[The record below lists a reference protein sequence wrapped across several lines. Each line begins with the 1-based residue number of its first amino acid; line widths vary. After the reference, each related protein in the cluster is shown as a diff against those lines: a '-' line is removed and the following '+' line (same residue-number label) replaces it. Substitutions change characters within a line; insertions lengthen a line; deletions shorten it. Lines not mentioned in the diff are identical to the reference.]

1 MKNPK
6 FKPKLP
12 TQNDLID
19 MHFVKF
25 ASISHIYS
33 AECPICKNQM
43 KRLDDN
49 RFVCDPNTRK
59 QYAHYKSKQY
69 VHYKRYKP
77 EPIELIE
84 KYQLNFSEGCFVKY
98 MLRCEFKGDKLGDL
112 KKALYYLNRCKQGS
126 FRKSIKPE
134 ELISYYISHKFSDTH
149 LDCVLWFIAR
159 YNFGDIKRFLER
171 EIHNLE
177 ELQNG

>member
-1 MKNPK
+1 MDK
-6 FKPKLP
+6 FQPASP
-12 TQNDLID
+12 TQKDIMNSHCID
-19 MHFVKF
+19 ILFCSDVDGIVK
-25 ASISHIYS
+25 
-33 AECPICKNQM
+33 CPTCKKIMKKVDSRRFICTAT
-43 KRLDDN
+43 
-49 RFVCDPNTRK
+49 TRK
-59 QYAHYKSKQY
+59 EYT
-69 VHYKRYKP
+69 HYKRYKP

-126 FRKSIKPE
+126 FRRTIKYE

-149 LDCVLWFIAR
+149 LDCVRWFIAGHS
-159 YNFGDIKRFLER
+159 FGTIKRFLER

-177 ELQNG
+177 ESQNG